1 MYDFKPTILFLGS
14 LIITNINDILGTTV
28 LVLNVVYVSYQIYT
42 HHKNN
47 GKQK

>member
-14 LIITNINDILGTTV
+14 ILISNLNEILGTTV
-28 LVLNVVYVSYQIYT
+28 LLLNVGYVSYQIYT

-47 GKQK
+47 ESKK

>member
-14 LIITNINDILGTTV
+14 LFITNINDILGTTV
-28 LVLNVVYVSYQIYT
+28 LLLNVGYVSYQIYS

-47 GKQK
+47 EREK

>member
-14 LIITNINDILGTTV
+14 LMITNINEILGSAV
-28 LVLNVVYVSYQIYT
+28 LILNIGYVSYQIYT

-47 GKQK
+47 EKQE